1 MTMPMPMNRFQIQQ
15 MLDGVRES
23 LKTQNDKLNAMY
35 MDSKSTVDARNTQ
48 VAVVKDLEEREKG
61 IEAQLKKFDD
71 DAAARLKAQKEP
83 EGMTEMDKTIKNKA
97 EVIRNAMNGNKDAV
111 TEAIKAMGGIYKLNA
126 LSTNGTSGNGGENMI
141 PKTTSPDIITE
152 PAYENDLRAHI
163 LITNESNL
171 EVPRLLFSCDDD
183 NFVLDEETAKE
194 VKAKSDIVA
203 FGRFKSK
210 LKAIVSE
217 TVLLGSD
224 ANLVATVDSSLEG
237 AAAYKEVKMLFSTAD
252 DANKHMSFYE
262 KESKKYTIKE
272 VNAASKYLA
281 IKKAIADLPKMYR
294 KNAKV
299 IMTYMDYIDM
309 IEALANGNATLYG
322 AQPEQILGKPVI
334 FMDEAEIPI
343 VGDLRYLQI
352 NYSPDT
358 LYDRDKDVN
367 TGMEQFVLTNWYDIQ
382 FRLRSAFRLASV
394 TP

>member
-1 MTMPMPMNRFQIQQ
+1 MNRFQIQQ
-15 MLDGVRES
+15 MLDGVRAS
-23 LKTQNDKLNAMY
+23 LKTENEKLNAMY
-35 MDSKSTVDARNTQ
+35 MDSKSTVDARNNQ
-48 VAVVKDLEEREKG
+48 VALVKDLEEREKG

>member
-1 MTMPMPMNRFQIQQ
+1 MNRFQIQQ
-15 MLDGVRES
+15 MLDGVRAS
-23 LKTQNDKLNAMY
+23 LKTENEKLNAMY
-35 MDSKSTVDARNTQ
+35 MDSKSTVDARNNQ
-48 VAVVKDLEEREKG
+48 VALVKDLEEREKG

-171 EVPRLLFSCDDD
+171 EVPRLLVTCDDD
-183 NFVLDEETAKE
+183 GFVLDEETAKE

-203 FGRFKSK
+203 FGRKKSK
-210 LKAIVSE
+210 LKVNVSE

-224 ANLVATVDSSLEG
+224 ANLVATVDSGLEG
-237 AAAYKEVKMLFSTAD
+237 AAAYKEVKMLFNTAD
-252 DANKHMSFYE
+252 DADKYMSFYE
-262 KESKKYTIKE
+262 KEAKKYTIKE
-272 VNAASKYLA
+272 VSATSKYLA

-294 KNAKV
+294 KNAKI
-299 IMTYMDYIDM
+299 IMTSVDYLDM

-358 LYDRDKDVN
+358 LYDRDKDVD
-367 TGMEQFVLTNWYDIQ
+367 TGMEKFVLTNWYDIQ
-382 FRLRSAFRLASV
+382 FRLRSAFRLATV

>member
-1 MTMPMPMNRFQIQQ
+1 MNRFQIQQ
-15 MLDGVRES
+15 MLDGVRAS
-23 LKTQNDKLNAMY
+23 LQTENEKLNAMY
-35 MDSKSTVDARNTQ
+35 MDSKSTVDARNNQ
-48 VAVVKDLEEREKG
+48 VALVKDLEEREKG

-171 EVPRLLFSCDDD
+171 EVPRLLFTCDDD
-183 NFVLDEETAKE
+183 GFVLDEETAKE

-203 FGRFKSK
+203 FGRKKSK
-210 LKAIVSE
+210 LKVNVSE

-224 ANLVATVDSSLEG
+224 ANLVATVDSGLEG
-237 AAAYKEVKMLFSTAD
+237 AAAYKEVKMLFNTAD
-252 DANKHMSFYE
+252 DADKYMSFYE
-262 KESKKYTIKE
+262 KEAKKYTIKE
-272 VNAASKYLA
+272 VSATSKYLA

-294 KNAKV
+294 KNAKI
-299 IMTYMDYIDM
+299 IMTSVDYLDM

-358 LYDRDKDVN
+358 LYDRDKDVD
-367 TGMEQFVLTNWYDIQ
+367 TGMEKFVLTNWYDIQ
-382 FRLRSAFRLASV
+382 FRLRSAFRLATV

>member
-1 MTMPMPMNRFQIQQ
+1 MNRFQIQQ
-15 MLDGVRES
+15 MLDGVRAS
-23 LKTQNDKLNAMY
+23 LKTENEKLNAMY
-35 MDSKSTVDARNTQ
+35 MDSKSTVDARNNQ
-48 VAVVKDLEEREKG
+48 VALVKDLEEREKG

-83 EGMTEMDKTIKNKA
+83 EGMTEMDKTIKYKA

-152 PAYENDLRAHI
+152 PAYENDLRSHI

-171 EVPRLLFSCDDD
+171 EVPRLLFTCDDD
-183 NFVLDEETAKE
+183 GFVLDEETAKE

-203 FGRFKSK
+203 FGRKKSK
-210 LKAIVSE
+210 LKVNVSE

-224 ANLVATVDSSLEG
+224 ANLVATVDSGLEG
-237 AAAYKEVKMLFSTAD
+237 AAAYKEVKMLFNTAD
-252 DANKHMSFYE
+252 DADKYMSFYE
-262 KESKKYTIKE
+262 KEAKKYTIKE
-272 VNAASKYLA
+272 VSATSKYLA

-294 KNAKV
+294 KNAKI
-299 IMTYMDYIDM
+299 IMTSVDYLDM

-358 LYDRDKDVN
+358 LYDRDKDVD
-367 TGMEQFVLTNWYDIQ
+367 TGMEKFVLTNWYDIQ
-382 FRLRSAFRLASV
+382 FRLRSAFRLATV

>member
-1 MTMPMPMNRFQIQQ
+1 MNRFQIQQ
-15 MLDGVRES
+15 MLDGVRAS
-23 LKTQNDKLNAMY
+23 LKTENEKLNAMY
-35 MDSKSTVDARNTQ
+35 MDSKSTVDARNNQ
-48 VAVVKDLEEREKG
+48 VALVKDLEEREKG

-71 DAAARLKAQKEP
+71 DAAARLKDQKEP

-171 EVPRLLFSCDDD
+171 EVPRLLFTCDDD
-183 NFVLDEETAKE
+183 GFVLDEETAKE

-203 FGRFKSK
+203 FGRKKSK
-210 LKAIVSE
+210 LKVNVSE

-224 ANLVATVDSSLEG
+224 ANLVATVDSGLEG
-237 AAAYKEVKMLFSTAD
+237 AAAYKEVKMLFNTAD
-252 DANKHMSFYE
+252 DADKYMSFYE
-262 KESKKYTIKE
+262 KEAKKYTIKE
-272 VNAASKYLA
+272 VSATSKYLA

-294 KNAKV
+294 KNAKI
-299 IMTYMDYIDM
+299 IMTSVDYLDM

-358 LYDRDKDVN
+358 LYDRDKDVD
-367 TGMEQFVLTNWYDIQ
+367 TGMEKFVLTNWYDIQ
-382 FRLRSAFRLASV
+382 FRLRSAFRLATV

>member
-1 MTMPMPMNRFQIQQ
+1 MNRFQIQQ
-15 MLDGVRES
+15 MLDGVRAS
-23 LKTQNDKLNAMY
+23 LKTENEKLNAMY
-35 MDSKSTVDARNTQ
+35 MDSKSTVDARNNQ
-48 VAVVKDLEEREKG
+48 VALVKDLEEREKG

-152 PAYENDLRAHI
+152 PAYENDLRSHI

-171 EVPRLLFSCDDD
+171 EVPRLLFTCDDD
-183 NFVLDEETAKE
+183 GFVLDEETAKE

-203 FGRFKSK
+203 FGRKKSK
-210 LKAIVSE
+210 LKVNVSE

-224 ANLVATVDSSLEG
+224 ANLVATVDSGLEG
-237 AAAYKEVKMLFSTAD
+237 AAAYKEVKMLFNTAD
-252 DANKHMSFYE
+252 DADKYMSFYE
-262 KESKKYTIKE
+262 KEAKKYTIKE
-272 VNAASKYLA
+272 VSATSKYLA

-294 KNAKV
+294 KNAKI
-299 IMTYMDYIDM
+299 IMTSVDYLDM

-358 LYDRDKDVN
+358 LYDRDKDVD
-367 TGMEQFVLTNWYDIQ
+367 TGMEKFVLTNWYDIQ
-382 FRLRSAFRLASV
+382 FRLRSAFRLATV

>member
-1 MTMPMPMNRFQIQQ
+1 MNRFQIQQ
-15 MLDGVRES
+15 MLDGVRAS
-23 LKTQNDKLNAMY
+23 LKTENEKLNAMY
-35 MDSKSTVDARNTQ
+35 MDSKSTVDARNNQ
-48 VAVVKDLEEREKG
+48 VALVKDLEEREKG

-299 IMTYMDYIDM
+299 IMTSVDYLDM

-358 LYDRDKDVN
+358 LYDRDKDVD
-367 TGMEQFVLTNWYDIQ
+367 TGMEKFVLTNWYDIQ
-382 FRLRSAFRLASV
+382 FRLRSAFRLATV

>member
-1 MTMPMPMNRFQIQQ
+1 MNRFQIQQ
-15 MLDGVRES
+15 MLDGVRAS
-23 LKTQNDKLNAMY
+23 LKTENEKLNAMY
-35 MDSKSTVDARNTQ
+35 MDSKSTVDARNNQ
-48 VAVVKDLEEREKG
+48 VALVKDLEEREKG

-272 VNAASKYLA
+272 VNAASKYLV

-299 IMTYMDYIDM
+299 IMTYMDYLDM

-358 LYDRDKDVN
+358 LYDRDKDVD
-367 TGMEQFVLTNWYDIQ
+367 TGMEKFVLTNWYDIQ

>member
-1 MTMPMPMNRFQIQQ
+1 MNRFQIQQ
-15 MLDGVRES
+15 MLDGVRAS
-23 LKTQNDKLNAMY
+23 LKTENEKLNAMY
-35 MDSKSTVDARNTQ
+35 MDSKSTVDARNNQ
-48 VAVVKDLEEREKG
+48 VALVKDLEEREKG

-272 VNAASKYLA
+272 VNAASKYLV

-382 FRLRSAFRLASV
+382 FILRIAFRLASV

>member
-1 MTMPMPMNRFQIQQ
+1 MNRFQIQQ
-15 MLDGVRES
+15 MLDGVRAS
-23 LKTQNDKLNAMY
+23 LKTENEKLNAMY
-35 MDSKSTVDARNTQ
+35 MDSKSTVDARNNQ
-48 VAVVKDLEEREKG
+48 VALVKDLEEREKG

-171 EVPRLLFSCDDD
+171 EVPRLLFTCDDD
-183 NFVLDEETAKE
+183 GFVLDEETAKE

-203 FGRFKSK
+203 FGRKKSK
-210 LKAIVSE
+210 LKVNVSE

-224 ANLVATVDSSLEG
+224 ANLVATVDSGLEG
-237 AAAYKEVKMLFSTAD
+237 AAAYKEVKMLFNTAD
-252 DANKHMSFYE
+252 DADKYMSFYE
-262 KESKKYTIKE
+262 KEAKKYTIKE
-272 VNAASKYLA
+272 VSATSKYLA

-294 KNAKV
+294 KNAKI
-299 IMTYMDYIDM
+299 IMTSVDYLDM

-358 LYDRDKDVN
+358 LYDRDKDVD
-367 TGMEQFVLTNWYDIQ
+367 TGMEKFVLTNWYDIQ
-382 FRLRSAFRLASV
+382 FRLRSAFRLATV

>member
-1 MTMPMPMNRFQIQQ
+1 MNRFQIQQ
-15 MLDGVRES
+15 MLDGVRAS
-23 LKTQNDKLNAMY
+23 LKTENEKLNAMY
-35 MDSKSTVDARNTQ
+35 MDSKSTVDARNNQ
-48 VAVVKDLEEREKG
+48 VALVKDLEEREKG

-71 DAAARLKAQKEP
+71 DAAARLKDQKEP

-97 EVIRNAMNGNKDAV
+97 EVIRNAMNCNKDAV

-171 EVPRLLFSCDDD
+171 EVPRLLFTCDDD
-183 NFVLDEETAKE
+183 GFVLDEETAKE

-203 FGRFKSK
+203 FGRKKSK
-210 LKAIVSE
+210 LKVNVSE

-224 ANLVATVDSSLEG
+224 ANLVATVDSGLEG
-237 AAAYKEVKMLFSTAD
+237 AAAYKEVKMLFNTAD
-252 DANKHMSFYE
+252 DADKYMSFYE
-262 KESKKYTIKE
+262 KEAKKYTIKE
-272 VNAASKYLA
+272 VSATSKYLA

-294 KNAKV
+294 KNAKI
-299 IMTYMDYIDM
+299 IMTSVDYLDM

-358 LYDRDKDVN
+358 LYDRDKDVD
-367 TGMEQFVLTNWYDIQ
+367 TGMEKFVLTNWYDIQ
-382 FRLRSAFRLASV
+382 FRLRSAFRLATV

>member
-1 MTMPMPMNRFQIQQ
+1 MTMPMNRFQIQQ

-61 IEAQLKKFDD
+61 IEARLKKFDD
-71 DAAARLKAQKEP
+71 DAAARLKAQKET

>member
-1 MTMPMPMNRFQIQQ
+1 MNRFQIQQ
-15 MLDGVRES
+15 MLDGVRAS
-23 LKTQNDKLNAMY
+23 LKTENEKLNAMY
-35 MDSKSTVDARNTQ
+35 MDSKSTVDARNNQ
-48 VAVVKDLEEREKG
+48 VALVKDLEEREKG

-272 VNAASKYLA
+272 VNAASKYLV